1 MGNAIPQ
8 EQNQIFV
15 SLQLQTNNVGY
26 FNSVKF
32 AKLETQLRSKKR
44 RRKIENMISNLYWS
58 TKLNKAKQEP
68 MTSHR
73 LSPAEQS
80 LMILTQFGLLLRH
93 FFLNF
98 GN

>member
-1 MGNAIPQ
+1 MGNAMPQ

-15 SLQLQTNNVGY
+15 FLQLQTNNVGY

-32 AKLETQLRSKKR
+32 AKLETQLQSKKR
-44 RRKIENMISNLYWS
+44 RRKIANIISNLYWS

-73 LSPAEQS
+73 LSPEQS
-80 LMILTQFGLLLRH
+80 LVIKLTQFALFLR
-93 FFLNF
+93 
-98 GN
+98 